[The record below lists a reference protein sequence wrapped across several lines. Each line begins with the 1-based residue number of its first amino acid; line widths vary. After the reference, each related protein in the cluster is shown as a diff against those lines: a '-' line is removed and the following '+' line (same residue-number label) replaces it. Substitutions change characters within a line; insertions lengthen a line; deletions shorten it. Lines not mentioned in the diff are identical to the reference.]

1 MQAVVFGIQ
10 SEMQLS
16 VNSPA
21 YANSVV
27 AVYMES
33 WKYRVTHTYMIDYFM
48 PLEAH
53 SGSSQKQIDT

>member
-1 MQAVVFGIQ
+1 MY
-10 SEMQLS
+10 
-16 VNSPA
+16 SPA

-27 AVYMES
+27 AVYMEIGS
-33 WKYRVTHTYMIDYFM
+33 TEITHTYMIDYFM